1 MSETQNREL
10 PILYKNY
17 LKTCRLLELVG
28 GVILIGTILLNEFLH
43 LETRGFVIPAALIGA
58 VILAIGGS
66 SLLPHNQVKSFAVQL
81 YRSPI
86 REVAEATLAALQ
98 AAKTVRLT
106 PRHHAIVTAA
116 VEGYS
121 AAPDSD
127 PELAAQL
134 SAAAEQYVK
143 KGFLP

>member
-1 MSETQNREL
+1 MNEPQSKEL
-10 PILYKNY
+10 PVLYKNY

-43 LETRGFVIPAALIGA
+43 LEVHGFVIPAAL
-58 VILAIGGS
+58 
-66 SLLPHNQVKSFAVQL
+66 
-81 YRSPI
+81 R
-86 REVAEATLAALQ
+86 

>member
-1 MSETQNREL
+1 MNGPQNKEL
-10 PILYKNY
+10 PYLYKSY

-43 LETRGFVIPAALIGA
+43 LGTRGFVIPAALIGA
-58 VILAIGGS
+58 VILALGGS
-66 SLLPHNQVKSFAVQL
+66 SIRPHNQVKAFAVQL

>member
-1 MSETQNREL
+1 MNEPQNKEL

-17 LKTCRLLELVG
+17 LKTCRLLELAG
-28 GVILIGTILLNEFLH
+28 GVILIGAVLLNSFLH

-58 VILAIGGS
+58 VILALGAS
-66 SLLPHNQVKSFAVQL
+66 SIRPQNQIKAFAVQL
-81 YRSPI
+81 YRTPI
-86 REVAEATLAALQ
+86 PEMAEALLAALR
-98 AAKTVRLT
+98 AAGTVRL
-106 PRHHAIVTAA
+106 PSRHHAIMTAA
-116 VEGYS
+116 IDGYH

-134 SAAAEQYVK
+134 SAAAEQCVK

>member
-1 MSETQNREL
+1 MNEPQNKEL
-10 PILYKNY
+10 PVLYKNY
-17 LKTCRLLELVG
+17 LKTCRLLELAG

-58 VILAIGGS
+58 VVLALGGS
-66 SLLPHNQVKSFAVQL
+66 SIRPHNQVKAFAVQL

-86 REVAEATLAALQ
+86 REVAEATLAALR

-106 PRHHAIVTAA
+106 PRHHAMVTAA
-116 VEGYS
+116 IRSYA
-121 AAPDSD
+121 AAPDAD
-127 PELAAQL
+127 PELAEKL
-134 SAAAEQYVK
+134 SAAAEQYVR

>member
-1 MSETQNREL
+1 MNGPQNKEL
-10 PILYKNY
+10 PYLYKSY

-28 GVILIGTILLNEFLH
+28 GVILVGTILLHEFLH

-58 VILAIGGS
+58 VILALGGS
-66 SLLPHNQVKSFAVQL
+66 SIRPHNQVKAFAVQL

-86 REVAEATLAALQ
+86 REVAEAALAALR

-121 AAPDSD
+121 AAPDSA

>member
-1 MSETQNREL
+1 MNEPQNKEL
-10 PILYKNY
+10 PVLYKNY
-17 LKTCRLLELVG
+17 LKTCRLLELAG

-58 VILAIGGS
+58 VILALGGS
-66 SLLPHNQVKSFAVQL
+66 SIRPHNQVKAFAIQL
-81 YRSPI
+81 YRRPI
-86 REVAEATLAALQ
+86 REVAEAALAALR

-116 VEGYS
+116 IEAYS

>member
-43 LETRGFVIPAALIGA
+43 LEVHGFVIPAALIGA

-66 SLLPHNQVKSFAVQL
+66 SLLPHNQVKAFAVQL
-81 YRSPI
+81 YRSP
-86 REVAEATLAALQ
+86 RGAAFRRGG
-98 AAKTVRLT
+98 AVRQKRISSLNGH
-106 PRHHAIVTAA
+106 PGQPLRK
-116 VEGYS
+116 
-121 AAPDSD
+121 AAPVPVILFILMRFSGAGITASR
-127 PELAAQL
+127 PA
-134 SAAAEQYVK
+134 
-143 KGFLP
+143 